1 MQGGMSL
8 FRRALLMLA
17 LLTPVSCAQW
27 STSRISLEDP
37 ALLAGRWAVAFTKG
51 DLNALMGVYDRDAI
65 LWGTSASSMRKGA
78 PAIRDYY
85 GLLFA
90 GVPGT
95 RIALRDTSARLYGD
109 TAVTAGTYVLHGT
122 GSDGR
127 QTSTLVRFV
136 MVCVKRDGAWVVA
149 EHYLSPL
156 AGS

>member
-1 MQGGMSL
+1 MQRRVSL
-8 FRRALLMLA
+8 FRRSLLVLA

-27 STSRISLEDP
+27 TTLRIGPEDP
-37 ALLAGRWAVAFTKG
+37 ALLADRWAVAFTKS

-78 PAIRDYY
+78 RAIRDYY

-90 GVPGT
+90 GVPGS
-95 RIALRDTSARLYGD
+95 RVALRDTSARLYGD
-109 TAVTAGTYVLHGT
+109 TAVMAGTYVLHGT

-127 QTSTLVRFV
+127 QTATPVRFV
-136 MVCVKRDGAWVVA
+136 MVCVKRNGAWVVA
-149 EHYLSPL
+149 EHHLSL

>member
-8 FRRALLMLA
+8 FRRTLLMLA

-27 STSRISLEDP
+27 SASRISLEDP
-37 ALLAGRWAVAFTKG
+37 ALLADRWAVAFTKG

-65 LWGTSASSMRKGA
+65 LWGTSASSMRKG
-78 PAIRDYY
+78 PRAIRDYY

-109 TAVTAGTYVLHGT
+109 TAVTAGTYVLHGA

-127 QTSTLVRFV
+127 QTATLVRFV
-136 MVCVKRDGAWVVA
+136 MVCVKRNGAWVVA
-149 EHYLSPL
+149 EHHLSL

>member
-1 MQGGMSL
+1 V
-8 FRRALLMLA
+8 LA

-27 STSRISLEDP
+27 SASRINQEDP
-37 ALLAGRWAVAFTKG
+37 AVLVDRWAVAFTKG

-78 PAIRDYY
+78 RAIRDYY
-85 GLLFA
+85 GLLLT

-95 RIALRDTSARLYGD
+95 RVALRDASARLYGD
-109 TAVTAGTYVLHGT
+109 TAVAAGTYVLHGT
-122 GSDGR
+122 GRNGG
-127 QTSTLVRFV
+127 QTATPVRFV

-149 EHYLSPL
+149 EHHLSL